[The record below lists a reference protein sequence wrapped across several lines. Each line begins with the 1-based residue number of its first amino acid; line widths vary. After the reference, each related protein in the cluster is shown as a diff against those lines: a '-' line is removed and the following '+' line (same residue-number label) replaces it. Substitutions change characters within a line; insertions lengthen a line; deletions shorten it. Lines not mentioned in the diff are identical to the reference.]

1 MKSQALLACS
11 SLLLCCSTT
20 TRSVVDGFAI
30 TVVGPST
37 ATSTTATSRSTT
49 TPSFGRTTKAKTTTT
64 TALHMGLFDGVK
76 DAFSAPALERSAID
90 AERETPI
97 DRWMGW
103 SVAATDASKLQQQQQ
118 LDSASTAGTY
128 FVLSFCLYC
137 TYLMCDRNGP
147 DG

>member
-1 MKSQALLACS
+1 MKPQALLACS

-20 TRSVVDGFAI
+20 TRSLVDGFAI
-30 TVVGPST
+30 TVVG
-37 ATSTTATSRSTT
+37 TTATTAATTSSRATS
-49 TPSFGRTTKAKTTTT
+49 SFSRTTNSKAKTT

-90 AERETPI
+90 SERETPI

-118 LDSASTAGTY
+118 QQQLDNASTSGTY
-128 FVLSFCLYC
+128 NLYIFIRFD
-137 TYLMCDRNGP
+137 LIQ
-147 DG
+147 